1 VLRLYSAFGF
11 QSFNAALAGGVLRL
25 VGRAYFG
32 ELLRSDAM
40 WSERLHWEAATDIAP
55 EVVAERGREVFSGR
69 S

>member
-1 VLRLYSAFGF
+1 MLRLYSAFGF

-55 EVVAERGREVFSGR
+55 ESVAELARAAFNS
-69 S
+69 